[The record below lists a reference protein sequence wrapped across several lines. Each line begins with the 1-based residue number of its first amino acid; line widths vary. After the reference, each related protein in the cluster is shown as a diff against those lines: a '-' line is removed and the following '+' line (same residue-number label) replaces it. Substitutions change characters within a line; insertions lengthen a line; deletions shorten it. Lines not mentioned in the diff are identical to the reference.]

1 MSKLEKLLNG
11 VMLGTLTFV
20 FLACTS
26 IGVSQFVKATGNL
39 GLGMSAGFTLAMVY
53 GVYVLVKFQTT
64 K

>member
-1 MSKLEKLLNG
+1 MKKLDKFVNG
-11 VMLGTLTFV
+11 VMLGAVVFV
-20 FLACTS
+20 FLAFTT